1 MIEKENGGKPM
12 SEAKNTRDNV
22 TFDSIEDAIYDLIL
36 GKPVIVVDDENRE
49 NEGDLIA
56 LAEKAT
62 PEVINFMITEG
73 RGLVC
78 VPITEERAQELD
90 LPPMVARN
98 TDYHGT
104 AFTVSVDHISTS
116 TGISAYERSQTVRS
130 MIDPKSKPHE
140 FRRPGHIFPLIAK
153 KGGVLRRAGHTEA
166 AVDLARM
173 CGSYPAGVICEVI
186 KEDGT
191 MARVPDLKLI
201 AEKHNLKFIT
211 IQDLIRYR
219 NEKEKLVQREVEVNM
234 PTDFGT
240 FKAIAYTNFVDNKE
254 HVALV
259 KGKIDPDKPT
269 LVRVHSECLTGD
281 VFHSHR
287 CDCGP
292 QLEAA
297 LRAIDEN
304 GSGVLLYMRQEG
316 RGIGLINKLKAYKLQ
331 EQGYDTVEANIK
343 LGFAPDLR
351 DYGVG
356 AQILKDLGVR
366 SIRLLTNNPR
376 KIAGLEGY
384 GLTIAERVP
393 LQMRENKDNAK
404 YLRTKK
410 AKLGHLLQ
418 FSDDRAEAGAN
429 KARNMKL
436 IDKR

>member
-1 MIEKENGGKPM
+1 MERKEG
-12 SEAKNTRDNV
+12 
-22 TFDSIEDAIYDLIL
+22 FDGIEDAIYDLIL
-36 GKPVIVVDDENRE
+36 GKPIIVVDDENRE
-49 NEGDLIA
+49 NEGDFIA

-62 PEVINFMITEG
+62 PDVINFMIKEG

-78 VPITEERAQELD
+78 VPITEERALELD
-90 LPPMVARN
+90 LPQMVQRN

-104 AFTVSVDHISTS
+104 AFTVSVDHVATT
-116 TGISAYERSQTVRS
+116 TGISAAERAQTVKAL
-130 MIDPKSKPHE
+130 IDPRTKPGD
-140 FRRPGHIFPLIAK
+140 FRRPGHMFPLVAK

-173 CGSYPAGVICEVI
+173 CGSYPAAVICEVI
-186 KEDGT
+186 KEDGE
-191 MARVPDLKLI
+191 MARVPDLRLI
-201 AEKHNLKFIT
+201 ADQFGLKFIT
-211 IQDLIRYR
+211 IKDLIQYR
-219 NEKEKLVQREVEVNM
+219 NEKEKLVRREVEVNM

-240 FKAIAYTNFVDNKE
+240 FKAVAYTNEVDGKE
-254 HVALV
+254 HVAFV
-259 KGKIDPDKPT
+259 KGEIDPEKPA

-292 QLEAA
+292 QLAAA
-297 LRAIDEN
+297 LQAIDAN

-331 EQGYDTVEANIK
+331 EQGFDTVDANIK

-351 DYGVG
+351 EYGIG

-384 GLTIAERVP
+384 GLSIAERVP
-393 LQMRENKDNAK
+393 LQMAENEDNSR
-404 YLRTKK
+404 YLHTKQE
-410 AKLGHLLQ
+410 KLGHMLRFEEQ
-418 FSDDRAEAGAN
+418 AEPAAGTTN
-429 KARNMKL
+429 T
-436 IDKR
+436 